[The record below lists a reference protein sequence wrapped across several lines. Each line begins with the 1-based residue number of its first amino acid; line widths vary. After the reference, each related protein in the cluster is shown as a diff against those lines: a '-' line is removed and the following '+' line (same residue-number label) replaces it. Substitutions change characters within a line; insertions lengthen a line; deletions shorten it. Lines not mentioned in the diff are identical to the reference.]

1 MKGNSAD
8 DNTAPATA
16 GSGLESGCRSAEDEP
31 AREGAADHSGK
42 ARMGGTETYFLPS
55 DDDERR
61 RLEEQHIIF
70 RHLFSGL
77 FHTPQRALLEARG
90 GVGGSGGEATV
101 LDVGCGPGSWTLE
114 MAAAFP
120 NASFVGVDKASY
132 DHKDLPKNVVFKN
145 ENLVDGLSFTSQM
158 KAKGVD
164 CRVGGRLA
172 QLCASAGL
180 HDIKERVEMF
190 PIGWN
195 GPVGD
200 LCAVDLR
207 QVMSGA
213 AAAAAAAA
221 AGLNAAGR
229 DEAAHQAFVDAALR
243 QAAEQK
249 IFMKAFC
256 VTARVDKA

>member
-1 MKGNSAD
+1 
-8 DNTAPATA
+8 
-16 GSGLESGCRSAEDEP
+16 E
-31 AREGAADHSGK
+31 
-42 ARMGGTETYFLPS
+42 
-55 DDDERR
+55 
-61 RLEEQHIIF
+61 
-70 RHLFSGL
+70 
-77 FHTPQRALLEARG
+77 
-90 GVGGSGGEATV
+90 
-101 LDVGCGPGSWTLE
+101 
-114 MAAAFP
+114 
-120 NASFVGVDKASY
+120 
-132 DHKDLPKNVVFKN
+132 
-145 ENLVDGLSFTSQM
+145 
-158 KAKGVD
+158 
-164 CRVGGRLA
+164 RLA

-213 AAAAAAAA
+213 AAAAA
-221 AGLNAAGR
+221 GFNAAGR

-249 IFMKAFC
+249 LFMKAFC